1 MSVEVFPML
10 RRIACLLIFLLAAGS
25 AVRLCAQDDQDPL
38 TPDEVQEVRDN
49 AVHPNERIKLF
60 EKFIEQRL
68 TEIRQLAGDPDA
80 AHRKAQIRDKLE
92 EFTHLC
98 DELQDNMD
106 TYDSAHADIRKSLK
120 DLVASAAKWPAELRA
135 AGTDPSYDFSL
146 KTAQEAAQSASDEAK
161 QLSTEQDAFFQEHK
175 DERHKNGN
183 GPS

>member
-1 MSVEVFPML
+1 ML
-10 RRIACLLIFLLAAGS
+10 RRIACFLILLLAAGS
-25 AVRLCAQDDQDPL
+25 AVRLLAQDNQDPL
-38 TPDEVQEVRDN
+38 SEDEIQEIRDN
-49 AVHPNERIKLF
+49 AIHPNERIKLYM
-60 EKFIEQRL
+60 KFIDERL
-68 TEIRQLAGDPDA
+68 TALRQLAGDPDV

-98 DELQDNMD
+98 DELQDNLD

-120 DLVASAAKWPAELRA
+120 ELVAASAKWPDAIKA

-161 QLSTEQDAFFQEHK
+161 QLSQEQDAFFEAHK
-175 DERHKNGN
+175 NERHKNGN

>member
-1 MSVEVFPML
+1 MV
-10 RRIACLLIFLLAAGS
+10 RRIACCLILLLAAGS
-25 AVRLCAQDDQDPL
+25 AVRLCAQEDQDPL
-38 TPDEVQEVRDN
+38 SPDEVQEIRDN
-49 AVHPNERIKLF
+49 AIHPNERIKLYL
-60 EKFIEQRL
+60 KFLEERL
-68 TEIRQLAGDPDA
+68 TEIRQVAGDADV

-106 TYDSAHADIRKSLK
+106 TYDAAHADIRKSLK
-120 DLVASAAKWPAELRA
+120 ELVAASSKWPADLRA

-146 KTAQEAAQSASDEAK
+146 KTAQDAAQSAADEAK
-161 QLSTEQDAFFQEHK
+161 QLSTEQDAYFQAHK